1 MVALLRLARPKQW
14 TKNLLVFAAWLFT
27 NGWSTPGATKA
38 AALAFAA
45 LCLASSAVYIVND
58 LLDAEQDKLH
68 PTKRLRPIAAGLV
81 AKSTAGGLAMLLL
94 AGAISISLFT
104 NLTGGMA
111 VFLGGQIAYNLGLKR
126 IAGLDVLTISMLFVQ
141 RAAMGAL
148 ALDVYISPWLLFCTG
163 TLAFLV
169 AVVKRRQEFIA
180 TEGSGQTRAALS
192 TYSRPALDGMMLMGA
207 VLAIMSYGIY
217 AIESPTA
224 KAHPALL
231 VTVPVVLYAVVRYV
245 LIAFHSG
252 QGEEPETVLF
262 TDIHMICCFLLFVGL
277 SLFVMSGWT
286 IPLLEAR
293 P

>member
-1 MVALLRLARPKQW
+1 MLALIRLARPKQW

-27 NGWSTPGATKA
+27 SGWSTQGATT
-38 AALAFAA
+38 LTIIAFVA

-81 AKSTAGGLAMLLL
+81 SKPIAIVFAVALLAGGLVLSFSA
-94 AGAISISLFT
+94 
-104 NLTGGMA
+104 NLVGGMV
-111 VFLGGQIAYNLGLKR
+111 VFLGGQVIYNLGLKH

-148 ALDVYISPWLLFCTG
+148 ALQVYISPWLLFCTG

-180 TEGSGQTRAALS
+180 TEGSGQTRASLT
-192 TYSRPALDGMMLMGA
+192 TYSKPALDGLMLMGA
-207 VLAIMSYGIY
+207 VLAAMSYGIY
-217 AIESPTA
+217 AIESSTA
-224 KAHPALL
+224 KAHPTLL

-245 LIAFHSG
+245 LIAFQSG

-262 TDIHMICCFLLFVGL
+262 SDTHMICCFLLFVGL
-277 SLFVMSGWT
+277 SLAVMSGWS
-286 IPLLEAR
+286 IPLLEGAR
-293 P
+293 